1 MIFPQLVSEHLDKLV
16 SALRTCAGYLTGKP
30 TTIYTTLY
38 NYMQRI
44 RNNQEEFV
52 DVSIQSA
59 LSPDH
64 RGMSWL
70 SNERMWYIQG
80 LKMHQFQSNPSGG
93 SMVSA
98 DAGFTASGFEHTNSI
113 QHTDTKCIDE
123 CKIKRSH
130 TIYYIHVREY
140 IKTYVTLRNI
150 TIYYRTLHYIKLRC
164 ITLHYVTLHYITLHC
179 IALHNITLHY
189 VTLHN
194 ITWLDLHQITL
205 HHITLRSYKHMI
217 EKSW

>member
-1 MIFPQLVSEHLDKLV
+1 
-16 SALRTCAGYLTGKP
+16 
-30 TTIYTTLY
+30 
-38 NYMQRI
+38 MQRI

-189 VTLHN
+189 ITLRYITLH
-194 ITWLDLHQITL
+194 DLIYIKSHCITL
-205 HHITLRSYKHMI
+205 HHIASHYITFIQTYD
-217 EKSW
+217 